1 MSQADLEAAVMGI
14 LRSHPKGLTEFALF
28 AALARRGFAAFE
40 REVFADNLR
49 MFRSHFV
56 LFHVLYAM
64 RDRLVLQRDGHLR
77 IEATCIQLTGWGADT
92 TRPDADLNAS
102 AGAKSLA
109 EHDALS
115 DYYLDPNHL
124 ASTTE
129 DELHAML
136 GAFWHQFH
144 EGAHQR
150 DALRSFGLDGSA
162 TWDQIKARHRAL
174 VFEHH
179 PDRGGDNARLAE
191 VNAAMRVLNAVRGR
205 GR

>member
-14 LRSHPKGLTEFALF
+14 LRSHPKGITEFALF

-64 RDRLVLQRDGHLR
+64 RDRLVLQRQGHLR
-77 IEATCIQLTGWGADT
+77 IEATCIQLTGWEADAE
-92 TRPDADLNAS
+92 PYAS
-102 AGAKSLA
+102 ASARAGAKSLA

-115 DYYLDPNHL
+115 DYYLDPSHL
-124 ASTTE
+124 ESTTE
-129 DELHAML
+129 DELGAML

-150 DALRSFGLDGSA
+150 GALRIFGLDGSA
-162 TWDQIKARHRAL
+162 TWDQIKARHRVL

-191 VNAAMRVLNAVRGR
+191 VNAAMRVLKGVRGP